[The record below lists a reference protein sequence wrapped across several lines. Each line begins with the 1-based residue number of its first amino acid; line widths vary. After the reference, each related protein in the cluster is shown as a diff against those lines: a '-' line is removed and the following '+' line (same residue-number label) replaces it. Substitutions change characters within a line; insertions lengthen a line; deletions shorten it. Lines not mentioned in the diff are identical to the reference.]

1 MPFLDLMK
9 MARPWT
15 GHASSNRNGMGH
27 DEIARG
33 GFLDAHGWPTAI
45 PAGMQSIGTVWAW
58 KGQPDAAGSRQG
70 VYLLRYEGEGRIR
83 LGGDA
88 EVLDRQPGRIVFRNR
103 SGSHVTLDI
112 LTTDPGGTG
121 DYIRNISIVRQ
132 EYAELH
138 AAGAIFNPEW
148 LALVA
153 DSRQLRFMGWMETND
168 STLSEW
174 ADRPGPDDATW
185 AQNGVPLEAMVR
197 LANETGA
204 DPWFTLPIG
213 ASEEYIREFAAYVRD
228 HLDPELRAIVELSNE
243 CWNGNFRQKR
253 VLAERA
259 LADWGVSDPVGYY
272 VKAATGMA
280 RIWDEVFGA
289 EAEAR
294 LVKVLAGQGPNPSL
308 TDKLLSAEG
317 WFRAEPDRAAA
328 PAAVFDA
335 FAVATYFG
343 GRTVRDPGMR
353 AGLLAA
359 IRDPAIDAQAWFAAR
374 LMDPDYPQSIP
385 QVAVLLQQQKAL
397 ASRHG
402 LDLVAY
408 EGGQHVHHAFA
419 VEGMAGE
426 DLDTLRRF
434 MPAFVHGE
442 RMAGLYA
449 ELWKAWQA
457 VGDGPFMQFVDV
469 GNDSKWGSWGL
480 VTALGT
486 ATPRSERLFA
496 LNRATPAWWG
506 ETRAPG
512 AFLQGVTRLGERAGE
527 RLVGTAERDYLIG
540 SGGDDVLVGGA
551 GDDGLHGGA
560 GHDVVELDGSPD
572 GYRVVTQGD
581 GYRVTGPDGSD
592 FVIGV
597 EELAFSDGSR
607 MAL

>member
-9 MARPWT
+9 TARPWT
-15 GHASSNRNGMGH
+15 GHAPRNWNGMNH
-27 DEIARG
+27 DEIAGRG
-33 GFLDAHGWPTAI
+33 LLDAHGWPTAI

-58 KGQPDAAGSRQG
+58 KGQPDAAASRQG
-70 VYLLRYEGEGRIR
+70 DYVLRYDGTGRIR

-88 EVLDRQPGRIVFRNR
+88 TLLDEEPGRIVFRNE
-103 SGSHVTLDI
+103 SGSSFTLDI
-112 LTTDPGGTG
+112 LATDPGGTG

-138 AAGAIFNPEW
+138 EAGAIFNPEW
-148 LALVA
+148 LALIA
-153 DSRQLRFMGWMETND
+153 DSRQLRFMDWMETND

-174 ADRPGPDDATW
+174 ADRPGPGDATW
-185 AQNGVPLEAMVR
+185 TQSGVPLEAMVR

-204 DPWFTLPIG
+204 DPWFTLPVD
-213 ASEEYIREFAAYVRD
+213 ASEEYIREFATYVRD
-228 HLDPELRAIVELSNE
+228 HLDPELKAIVELSNE
-243 CWNGNFRQKR
+243 CWNPAFRQRR

-259 LADWGVSDPVGYY
+259 LAEWGVSDPAGYY

-289 EAEAR
+289 EAGTR

-308 TDKLLSAEG
+308 TGKLLSAEG
-317 WFRAEPDRAAA
+317 WFRAEPDRAVA
-328 PAAVFDA
+328 PAEVFDA
-335 FAVATYFG
+335 FAVAAYFG
-343 GRTVRDPGMR
+343 GKTVRDAGMR
-353 AGLLAA
+353 AELLAA
-359 IRDPAIDAQAWFAAR
+359 IRDPAVDAQAWFAEK
-374 LMDPDYPQSIP
+374 LMDPDYAQSIP
-385 QVAVLLQQQKAL
+385 QIAGLLQQQKAL

-408 EGGQHVHHAFA
+408 EGGQHVHHSFR
-419 VEGMAGE
+419 VKDLPEE

-449 ELWKAWQA
+449 ELWKVWQA

-469 GNDSKWGSWGL
+469 SNDGKWGSWGL

-496 LNRATPAWWG
+496 LNRATPAWWEEARG
-506 ETRAPG
+506 PH
-512 AFLQGVTRLGERAGE
+512 AFLQGVTRLGEGAGE
-527 RLVGTAERDYLIG
+527 RLVGTAKRDYLIG

-551 GDDGLHGGA
+551 GNDGLHGGD
-560 GHDVVELDGSPD
+560 GHDLVELDGSPD
-572 GYRVVTQGD
+572 RYRVVAEGD

-597 EELAFSDGSR
+597 EELAFSDGGR
-607 MAL
+607 TGL